1 MVKTA
6 RLRSIPPS
14 LSPTSSSSQ
23 RPGAVLAAGFCIP
36 LRGSHADIFAAVHKF
51 LFCSPSKP
59 LRMVQAHVNTDLP
72 RSLTATGKG
81 TVPPQFP
88 TATSGS
94 SSVPDRSAPK
104 STVTAPISTYY
115 GDEGNI
121 GAKLAMDNPL
131 ALTSREAKLAV
142 LEQES
147 RKQAAE
153 RTTAQRSEHQ
163 PNPVGAITLIG
174 HTEASHAKAVADP
187 VTASRTSSRK
197 TTFDGI
203 GTIVGIDLAGVSK
216 TQIKKQLPYR
226 WCMQC
231 LACHPYSDTMGS
243 HHIRPLRDNMAMHEA
258 IRRGDLSPVDPW
270 HDVLEAF
277 KVSHPQPP
285 QPPQP
290 QEPRVTLTNFK
301 MTEEEAKMLKQAMT
315 ETDDV
320 KERIKCLTELMDRQ
334 NEAIDQRNDAANSA
348 QPLGPSTN
356 TATAAWSLHP
366 TGPPPKKRKAQASS
380 DYQQSGSAEGNARS
394 KRRYPANARGSAS
407 LSSTL
412 SKMPQTE
419 EAVTAT
425 SLVATSE
432 KTTQKSRLTKR
443 EVLSIKKNPRS
454 GKPR

>member
-1 MVKTA
+1 
-6 RLRSIPPS
+6 
-14 LSPTSSSSQ
+14 
-23 RPGAVLAAGFCIP
+23 
-36 LRGSHADIFAAVHKF
+36 
-51 LFCSPSKP
+51 
-59 LRMVQAHVNTDLP
+59 MVQAHVNTDLP
-72 RSLTATGKG
+72 WSLTATGKG

-94 SSVPDRSAPK
+94 SSIPDRSAPK
-104 STVTAPISTYY
+104 STVTEPTSTYY

-131 ALTSREAKLAV
+131 ALASREANPTG
-142 LEQES
+142 LEHEP

-153 RTTAQRSEHQ
+153 RTSAQRSGHQ
-163 PNPVGAITLIG
+163 PKPVGDKASIRP
-174 HTEASHAKAVADP
+174 TEAS
-187 VTASRTSSRK
+187 TSSRK

-203 GTIVGIDLAGVSK
+203 GTIVGIDLAGVSN

-231 LACHPYSDTMGS
+231 LACHPYPDTTGS
-243 HHIRPLRDNMAMHEA
+243 HHIRPLRDNVAMHEA
-258 IRRGDLSPVDPW
+258 IRRGDLPPVDPW
-270 HDVLEAF
+270 HDIVEAL

-301 MTEEEAKMLKQAMT
+301 MTEEAKMLKQATT
-315 ETDDV
+315 ETYDV

-356 TATAAWSLHP
+356 AATAVWPMQP
-366 TGPPPKKRKAQASS
+366 TGPPSKKRKAQASG
-380 DYQQSGSAEGNARS
+380 DYQQSGYAEGNAQS
-394 KRRYPANARGSAS
+394 KRMYPANARGSAS

-419 EAVTAT
+419 EAATAT
-425 SLVATSE
+425 SLVAAGE
-432 KTTQKSRLTKR
+432 KTTQ
-443 EVLSIKKNPRS
+443 
-454 GKPR
+454 